1 MSNAPKNASERAF
14 QENFVKELEKY
25 KWEALD
31 FLNGNKKKVTVSDLI
46 NHWRGEL
53 NRINADQLEGVE
65 LTDNEFKQVMT
76 KVNQISNSF
85 EAAKILSIE
94 DSKGKIDGI
103 YRDDDP
109 NITRKQ
115 ITLTIFK
122 KAEVRGGDSS
132 YRIAREVVTSNNNRF
147 DIVLLIN
154 GLPLINIEQK
164 RTDKSLD
171 EAYGQFVRYYRDGEY
186 CNNFMAF
193 SQMMVITTEI
203 ETRYFATPK
212 SINDFNPA
220 FAFHWSDKKNK
231 PVNNWHDVIGHFL
244 MIPMAHQMVGDYLV
258 IDEAKEDDNKKHM
271 LMRPYQVYALQAIEG
286 AAFGWDN
293 DGVPHGGFIW
303 HTTGSG
309 KTITSFKTALFLST
323 RAGFDKVVFLVDRR
337 ELDTRTSDN
346 FKAYAAYEP
355 VTVDD
360 TKHTYQLKK
369 QLKSQ
374 KSGIIVTTTFKLNA
388 LVKEL
393 EEAKDNTLADK
404 RIVFIIDE
412 AHRTTMGQMM
422 GVIKNYF
429 RKNGLFYG
437 FTGTPLFDENK
448 VKGKINE
455 KSEVINTT
463 EKLFGP
469 KLHQYTIDEAISD
482 GNVLGFYVDY
492 INTGEFKSYDN
503 LRDMLE
509 EKIKEEH
516 PELGDRDIERKVQEW
531 SEAEVEM
538 QASKR
543 NILTYQDETHIPRVV
558 EEILNNWEA
567 QSQRREFNAILTVAY
582 KNRVI
587 AYYEEFK
594 KQMKERGEKLN
605 IAMTFSFGNEND
617 PDNIPQDIIKGM
629 FKDYSEF
636 TGIEFIAGDKKH
648 GENSYFEDLV
658 DRATRGGSGRNKK
671 NIDLVIVADQLLTG
685 YDSKRLNTLYV
696 DRTLELQGLI
706 QAYSRTNRIFGKNK
720 EFGTIVNFQYPRMT
734 KQTVEEALKLY
745 GSGGKSSRAIVDTY
759 IVAVEKFKI
768 NVEEMVKSLQD
779 SAKWQDLKDA
789 EEGKEKFISAFK
801 DVAEQLNL
809 VEQYYEYKW
818 DNDTFGIDEHT
829 WFKYVG
835 AYKNLTRK
843 EGQGNPIPNIIKPL
857 VGKTKLAGTQVIDAA
872 HILGLIGSK
881 VSNIDGIQTVDGE
894 TLRIIYEQIQEL
906 SDMGE
911 DDKAHLLKEFVDT
924 ELVLGKLSYNLN
936 FDNAFDIWKQ
946 KKLKANINELADIWG
961 IDREWLYKSVN
972 TFLGTQSNEVPY
984 KDELAQN
991 VDYDKATNKLAGSKL
1006 KHMMTLIKK
1015 LPELMAEIKQKYYP
1029 IIILDDQNAGE
1040 VAETQ
1045 CKYGEN

>member
-1 MSNAPKNASERAF
+1 MSNASKNSSERTF
-14 QENFVKELEKY
+14 QENFVKELVKY
-25 KWEALD
+25 KWKAPD
-31 FLNGNKKKVTVSDLI
+31 YLNGNKKKVTVSDLI

-65 LTDNEFKQVMT
+65 LTDNEFAQVMT
-76 KVNQISNSF
+76 KVGQISNSY

-94 DSKGKIDGI
+94 EAKGKIDGI
-103 YRDDDP
+103 YRDDNP
-109 NITRKQ
+109 KVTRKQ

-132 YRIAREVVTSNNNRF
+132 YRIAREVVTPGDNRF

-171 EAYGQFVRYYRDGEY
+171 EAYEQFKRYYRDGEY

-212 SINDFNPA
+212 SVDAFNPS
-220 FAFHWSDKKNK
+220 FVFHWADKKNK
-231 PVNNWHDVIGHFL
+231 PINDWKKVIQHFL

-258 IDEAKEDDNKKHM
+258 IDEAKEEENRKHM
-271 LMRPYQVYALQAIEG
+271 LMRPYQVYALQAVEG

-293 DGVPHGGFIW
+293 NGIPHGGFVW

-337 ELDTRTSDN
+337 ELDRTTSDN

-393 EEAKDNTLADK
+393 EEAKDNTVADK
-404 RIVFIIDE
+404 RIVFIVDE

-422 GVIKNYF
+422 GTIKNYF

-437 FTGTPLFDENK
+437 FTGTPLFDENN

-469 KLHQYTIDEAISD
+469 KLHEYTIDEAISD

-492 INTGEFKSYDN
+492 INTGEFKSYED
-503 LRDMLE
+503 LREQLV
-509 EKIKEEH
+509 EKMKEEH
-516 PELGDRDIERKVQEW
+516 PELSDRELERKVQAL
-531 SEAEVEM
+531 SETEVER
-538 QASKR
+538 QAKKR

-558 EEILNNWEA
+558 EEILNNWEN
-567 QSQRREFNAILTVAY
+567 QSKERKFNAILTVEY
-582 KNRVI
+582 KRRVV
-587 AYYEEFK
+587 AFYDEFK
-594 KQMKERGEKLN
+594 KQLDERGKKLN
-605 IAMTFSFGNEND
+605 IAMTFSFENENYSD
-617 PDNIPQDIIKGM
+617 TYNISSKIIEGM

-648 GENSYFEDLV
+648 GENAYFEDIV
-658 DRATRGGSGRNKK
+658 ERAARGGSGRNKK
-671 NIDLVIVADQLLTG
+671 NIDLVIVAKQLLTG

-696 DRTLELQGLI
+696 DRKLELQDLI
-706 QAYSRTNRIFGKNK
+706 QAYSRTNRVFGRDK
-720 EFGTIVNFQYPRMT
+720 EFGTIVNFQYPGLT
-734 KQTVEEALKLY
+734 KEAVTIALKLY
-745 GSGGKSSRAIVDTY
+745 GSGGSNSKAIVDTY
-759 IVAVEKFKI
+759 KAAVEKFKI
-768 NVEEMVKSLQD
+768 NALKMVKSLKDPSQ
-779 SAKWQDLKDA
+779 WQIIKDVK
-789 EEGKEKFISAFK
+789 EEKDKFITAFK
-801 DVAEQLNL
+801 DAYEQFNL
-809 VEQYYEYKW
+809 VEQYYQYKW
-818 DNDTFGIDEHT
+818 EDSTFGIEEHT
-829 WFKYVG
+829 WLKYRG
-835 AYKNLTRK
+835 AYKNLIGKGGT
-843 EGQGNPIPNIIKPL
+843 GDPIPSIVKPL
-857 VGKTKLAGTQVIDAA
+857 IGKTKLAGTQVIDAS
-872 HILGLIGSK
+872 HILELIGSK
-881 VSNIDGIQTVDGE
+881 VSNVDGMQTVDGE
-894 TLRIIYEQIQEL
+894 TRRIIYEQIQEL

-911 DDKAHLLKEFVDT
+911 DSKAHLLKEFVDT
-924 ELVLGKLSYNLN
+924 ELITGNLPYNLN
-936 FDNAFDIWKQ
+936 FDEAFDIWKQ
-946 KKLKANINELADIWG
+946 NKLKADVNDLADRWG
-961 IDREWLYKSVN
+961 IDREWLFKSVN
-972 TFLGTQSNEVPY
+972 AFSVAEPKRIPY
-984 KDELAQN
+984 RDELTQN
-991 VDYDKATNKLAGSKL
+991 VNYDAAEDKSAGNKL
-1006 KHMMTLIKK
+1006 KHMMKLTHK
-1015 LPELMAEIKQKYYP
+1015 LPELI
-1029 IIILDDQNAGE
+1029 
-1040 VAETQ
+1040 AETKE
-1045 CKYGEN
+1045 KYD

>member
-25 KWEALD
+25 KWEAPD
-31 FLNGNKKKVTVSDLI
+31 YLNGNKKKVTVSDLI
-46 NHWRGEL
+46 DHWRSEL

-76 KVNQISNSF
+76 KVGQISNSY
-85 EAAKILSIE
+85 EAAKILAIE
-94 DSKGKIDGI
+94 EAKGKIDGI
-103 YRDDDP
+103 YRDDNP
-109 NITRKQ
+109 KVTRKQ
-115 ITLTIFK
+115 ITLTILK

-132 YRIAREVVTSNNNRF
+132 YRIAREVATPNDNRF

-171 EAYGQFVRYYRDGEY
+171 EAYGQFIRYYRDGEY

-212 SINDFNPA
+212 SASDFNPA
-220 FAFHWSDKKNK
+220 FAFHWADKKNK
-231 PVNNWHDVIGHFL
+231 PINDWKKVIEYFL

-258 IDEAKEDDNKKHM
+258 IDEAKEEENRKHM
-271 LMRPYQVYALQAIEG
+271 LMRPYQVYALQAVEG

-293 DGVPHGGFIW
+293 DGVPHGGFVW

-337 ELDTRTSDN
+337 ELDRTTSDN

-369 QLKSQ
+369 QLKS
-374 KSGIIVTTTFKLNA
+374 KKRGIIVTTTFKLNT

-393 EEAKDNTLADK
+393 EEAQDNTLADK

-422 GVIKNYF
+422 VVIKNYF
-429 RKNGLFYG
+429 RKNALFYG
-437 FTGTPLFDENK
+437 FTGTPLFDENNI
-448 VKGKINE
+448 KGKINE
-455 KSEVINTT
+455 KSEIINTT

-482 GNVLGFYVDY
+482 GNVLGFNVDY
-492 INTGEFKSYDN
+492 INTGEFKSYDD
-503 LRDMLE
+503 LRDKLV

-516 PELGDRDIERKVQEW
+516 PELADREIERKVQEW
-531 SEAEVEM
+531 SETEVEM

-558 EEILNNWEA
+558 EEVLNNWET
-567 QSQRREFNAILTVAY
+567 QSQGREFNAILTVAY

-587 AYYEEFK
+587 AYYNEFK
-594 KQMKERGEKLN
+594 KQLNERGEKLN
-605 IAMTFSFGNEND
+605 IAMTFSFGDEND
-617 PDNIPQDIIKGM
+617 PDNIPPAIIEGM

-648 GENSYFEDLV
+648 GEEAYFEDV
-658 DRATRGGSGRNKK
+658 VERATRGGSGRNKK

-696 DRTLELQGLI
+696 DRSLELQNLI
-706 QAYSRTNRIFGKNK
+706 QAYSRTNRVFGKNK
-720 EFGTIVNFQYPRMT
+720 EFGTIVNFQFPRLT
-734 KQTVEEALKLY
+734 KQTVEKALKLY
-745 GSGGKSSRAIVDTY
+745 GSGGSSSKAIVDTY
-759 IVAVEKFKI
+759 IVAVEKFRL
-768 NVEEMVKSLQD
+768 NALEMVKSLPD
-779 SAKWQDLKDA
+779 PSEWQGIRDD
-789 EEGKEKFISAFK
+789 KEKKDKFMLAFK
-801 DVAEQLNL
+801 DAAEQLNL

-818 DNDTFGIDEHT
+818 DDDTFGIDEHT
-829 WFKYVG
+829 WLKYVG

-843 EGQGNPIPNIIKPL
+843 EGPSDPGPSIIRPL

-881 VSNIDGIQTVDGE
+881 VSNVGGIQTVDGE

-911 DDKAHLLKEFVDT
+911 DDKAHLLKEFVAT
-924 ELVLGKLSYNLN
+924 ELVPGNLPYNLN
-936 FDNAFDIWKQ
+936 FDEAFDIWKQ
-946 KKLKANINELADIWG
+946 GKLKANINDLADRWG
-961 IDREWLYKSVN
+961 IDREWLFKSVN
-972 TFLGTQSNEVPY
+972 AFSVGRAEMIPY
-984 KDELAQN
+984 IDELTKS
-991 VDYDKATNKLAGSKL
+991 VDYDKATDKSAGNKL
-1006 KHMMTLIKK
+1006 KHMMTLTRK
-1015 LPELMAEIKQKYYP
+1015 LPELIAETKQKY
-1029 IIILDDQNAGE
+1029 L
-1040 VAETQ
+1040 
-1045 CKYGEN
+1045 

>member
-1 MSNAPKNASERAF
+1 MSNAPKNASEKAF

-25 KWEALD
+25 KWEAPD
-31 FLNGNKKKVTVSDLI
+31 YLNGNKKKVTVSDLI
-46 NHWRGEL
+46 DHWRGEL

-65 LTDNEFKQVMT
+65 LTDNEFAQVMT
-76 KVNQISNSF
+76 KVSQISNSY

-94 DSKGKIDGI
+94 ESKGKIDGI
-103 YRDDDP
+103 YRDDNP
-109 NITRKQ
+109 KVTRKQ
-115 ITLTIFK
+115 ITLTILK

-132 YRIAREVVTSNNNRF
+132 YRIAREVVTPNENRF
-147 DIVLLIN
+147 DMVLLIN

-171 EAYGQFVRYYRDGEY
+171 EAYGQFIRYYRDGEY

-193 SQMMVITTEI
+193 SQMMVIATEI

-212 SINDFNPA
+212 SFDDFNPA
-220 FAFHWSDKKNK
+220 FAFHWADKENK
-231 PVNNWHDVIGHFL
+231 AVNDWKKVIEYFL

-258 IDEAKEDDNKKHM
+258 IDEAKEEENRRHM
-271 LMRPYQVYALQAIEG
+271 LMRPYQVYALQAVEG

-293 DGVPHGGFIW
+293 DGIPHGGFVW

-337 ELDTRTSDN
+337 ELDSRTSDN

-369 QLKSQ
+369 QLKSS
-374 KSGIIVTTTFKLNA
+374 KPGIIVTTTFKLNI

-393 EEAKDNTLADK
+393 EEAHDSTLADK

-422 GVIKNYF
+422 GMIKNHF

-437 FTGTPLFDENK
+437 FTGTPLFDENNI
-448 VKGKINE
+448 KGKINE

-492 INTGEFKSYDN
+492 INTGEFKSYDD
-503 LRDMLE
+503 LREQLV

-516 PELGDRDIERKVQEW
+516 PELTDREIERKVQEW

-538 QASKR
+538 QASKKS
-543 NILTYQDETHIPRVV
+543 ILKYQDETHIPRVV
-558 EEILNNWEA
+558 EEILKNWED
-567 QSQRREFNAILTVAY
+567 QSQGREFNAILTVAY

-587 AYYEEFK
+587 AYYNEFK
-594 KQMKERGEKLN
+594 KQLYERGEKLN
-605 IAMTFSFGNEND
+605 ISMTFSFGNEND
-617 PDNIPQDIIKGM
+617 PDNISPEIIKGM

-648 GENSYFEDLV
+648 GENAYFEDV
-658 DRATRGGSGRNKK
+658 VERATRGGSGRNKK

-696 DRTLELQGLI
+696 DRSLELQGLI
-706 QAYSRTNRIFGKNK
+706 QAYSRTNRVFGKSK
-720 EFGTIVNFQYPRMT
+720 EFGTIVNFQYPRLT
-734 KQTVEEALKLY
+734 KETVETALKLY
-745 GSGGKSSRAIVDTY
+745 GSGGSNSKAIVDTY
-759 IVAVEKFKI
+759 IVAVEKFRI
-768 NVEEMVKSLQD
+768 NVIEMVETLPDPSE
-779 SAKWQDLKDA
+779 WQSLKDNKD
-789 EEGKEKFISAFK
+789 EKDKFITAFK
-801 DVAEQLNL
+801 DTAEQLNL

-818 DNDTFGIDEHT
+818 DDVTFGIEEHT
-829 WFKYVG
+829 WLKYVG
-835 AYKNLTRK
+835 AYKNLIRK
-843 EGQGNPIPNIIKPL
+843 EGMGDPIPSSIKPL

-881 VSNIDGIQTVDGE
+881 VSNVGGIQIVGRE

-911 DDKAHLLKEFVDT
+911 DNKAHLLKEFVDT
-924 ELVLGKLSYNLN
+924 ELVPGNLSYNLN
-936 FDNAFDIWKQ
+936 FDEAFDIWKQ
-946 KKLKANINELADIWG
+946 DKLKADINDLADRWG
-961 IDREWLYKSVN
+961 INREWLFKSVN
-972 TFLGTQSNEVPY
+972 AFSTQAEVIPY
-984 KDELAQN
+984 IDELTKSVN
-991 VDYDKATNKLAGSKL
+991 YDKATDKSAGNKL
-1006 KHMMTLIKK
+1006 KHMMTLTRK
-1015 LPELMAEIKQKYYP
+1015 LPELIAGMKQKY
-1029 IIILDDQNAGE
+1029 D
-1040 VAETQ
+1040 
-1045 CKYGEN
+1045 